1 MVRKIRVPLSE
12 IRDNPRSV
20 KQIGGDKVHGV
31 NIDPFLAWVESTAL
45 SQWVIGSPSMF
56 AFPGILALHAIG
68 MGFAVGISVVLD
80 LRILGVAPGVPLTE
94 IRRFLPVLWA
104 GFWVNAVSGA
114 LLLIGYPTKAL
125 TNPVFYLKLLLIAVA
140 MVLLIRISR
149 RAFEDPA
156 LQDAAPD
163 SSSSRVLRRLAIASL
178 VCWAG
183 AITAGRLLAY
193 TYTRL
198 TVLD

>member
-1 MVRKIRVPLSE
+1 MP
-12 IRDNPRSV
+12 
-20 KQIGGDKVHGV
+20 GV

-68 MGFAVGISVVLD
+68 MAFAVGISVVLD
-80 LRILGVAPGVPLTE
+80 LRILGVARGIPLVE
-94 IRRFLPVLWA
+94 VRRFIPMLWL
-104 GFWVNAVSGA
+104 GFWLNAVSGV

-140 MVLLIRISR
+140 MVLLVRIGRMAFNESAPDGQLDPGSSR
-149 RAFEDPA
+149 RM
-156 LQDAAPD
+156 
-163 SSSSRVLRRLAIASL
+163 RRLAIASL
-178 VCWAG
+178 VCWTG

-198 TVLD
+198 TVLE